1 MRIAPLADVKARLS
15 AYLEQ
20 CTTEGPIV
28 ITRNGRPV
36 AVLLTPVD
44 DDDLE
49 GLLLARSARFQ
60 ALLDKSRRSIRSG
73 KGLTHKDFW
82 KAVAQRHKKNK
93 PKRFTAEPA
102 KIAKGR

>member
-1 MRIAPLADVKARLS
+1 MTIAPLADVKARLS

-20 CTTEGPIV
+20 CEREGPVV

-36 AVLLTPVD
+36 AVLIAPVD

-49 GLLLARSARFQ
+49 GLLLARSPRFQ
-60 ALLDKSRRSIRSG
+60 ALLERSRRSIQSG

-82 KAVAQRHKKNK
+82 KAVAQRRKSDRV
-93 PKRFTAEPA
+93 PKTKSTTA
-102 KIAKGR
+102 